1 MLVSHFLL
9 LFGVFATEQKKIAKR
24 YPAPSV
30 EYALGVFEPY
40 RDILT
45 KYVEKLLL
53 DYFFVQSIL
62 LCLYLKY

>member
-1 MLVSHFLL
+1 MHVSHFLL
-9 LFGVFATEQKKIAKR
+9 ILGVTATEQKQIVKR

-40 RDILT
+40 RDMLT